1 MPLQQSQKKR
11 NSILILSTVTAL
23 CFLAIYT
30 LNRPQSIN
38 AIATDYFPETA
49 DQRLLKWGMTLPE
62 AIEHNLADINEPFA
76 ENETLLFFHIPK
88 SGGTTVKQY
97 YGVYMHLETASQN
110 GIQESLSYPP
120 YIRDGG
126 CFSSFEFFV
135 SFVRRED
142 GDRGALVSYPIVFI
156 FLLSFLNCFSAFV
169 DDDDACCPR
178 RKRVRF
184 TLEEMS
190 EMWRRIVLYISTMTP
205 STQQYQDPT

>member
-30 LNRPQSIN
+30 LNRPQSID

-62 AIEHNLADINEPFA
+62 VIEHNLADINEPFA

-110 GIQESLSYPP
+110 GIQVNKGITRKLRKTSL
-120 YIRDGG
+120 I
-126 CFSSFEFFV
+126 CCT
-135 SFVRRED
+135 VRSK
-142 GDRGALVSYPIVFI
+142 L
-156 FLLSFLNCFSAFV
+156 
-169 DDDDACCPR
+169 R
-178 RKRVRF
+178 RHRHII
-184 TLEEMS
+184 T
-190 EMWRRIVLYISTMTP
+190 
-205 STQQYQDPT
+205 